1 MLNLERMLQD
11 RGHDTAVFA
20 MQYPENIAS
29 SWSGY
34 FPKEV
39 SFKGGFGNK
48 LKALGRILGMDD
60 VKSRFKRLLEDF
72 KPDVVHLNNIHS
84 YLSPVIA
91 GMATTI
97 S

>member
-60 VKSRFKRLLEDF
+60 VKSRFKRLL
-72 KPDVVHLNNIHS
+72 VVFR
-84 YLSPVIA
+84 P
-91 GMATTI
+91 ATLRR
-97 S
+97 